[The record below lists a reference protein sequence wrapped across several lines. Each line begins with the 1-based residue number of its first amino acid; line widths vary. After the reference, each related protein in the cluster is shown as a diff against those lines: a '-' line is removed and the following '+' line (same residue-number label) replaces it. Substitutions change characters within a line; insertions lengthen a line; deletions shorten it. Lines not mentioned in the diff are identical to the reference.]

1 MVLPPGLTVEE
12 HALKARPT
20 YDELRSFE
28 PAAGTQEEVLSKH
41 QSEREKH
48 PNWPMSNQVT
58 LRGDKL
64 TAATND
70 TATVQVFRNGA
81 AIYAISVGDASPIN
95 PLRGLWTYDNHWVV
109 EVAHVVQKW
118 TPWQSEIDF
127 DVAGEV
133 IRDGES
139 LNRQHGYQEAFGF
152 QNMNDKPFYFFK
164 KFGRLGISYDG
175 REIPLGYAE
184 IPRYGCCSAAA
195 LNPRSAENMVSFFAQ
210 RDGIWYYVEVGVFN

>member
-81 AIYAISVGDASPIN
+81 AIYAISVIKKPSASK
-95 PLRGLWTYDNHWVV
+95 T
-109 EVAHVVQKW
+109 
-118 TPWQSEIDF
+118 
-127 DVAGEV
+127 
-133 IRDGES
+133 
-139 LNRQHGYQEAFGF
+139 
-152 QNMNDKPFYFFK
+152 
-164 KFGRLGISYDG
+164 
-175 REIPLGYAE
+175 
-184 IPRYGCCSAAA
+184 
-195 LNPRSAENMVSFFAQ
+195 
-210 RDGIWYYVEVGVFN
+210 